1 MAGRGMGVT
10 CSTVVAALPVAGL
23 GRGASG
29 RDRRVLGVRGGRI
42 GRLPRLVTVAG
53 ALLLVRPA
61 PARPGP
67 RRGAA
72 ALERDASAEAMTR
85 APPRL

>member
-1 MAGRGMGVT
+1 MAGRGTGVT

-29 RDRRVLGVRGGRI
+29 RDMRVLGVRGGRI

-53 ALLLVRPA
+53 RCCWCGPLPRGRALDAGRRHWSGMP
-61 PARPGP
+61 P
-67 RRGAA
+67 RR
-72 ALERDASAEAMTR
+72 R
-85 APPRL
+85 